1 MACQPR
7 QVFTRF
13 ALAAAIAS
21 VLPTGRGLAQER
33 DRSKIP
39 DKYKWNTADIY
50 PSEEAWRAAKE
61 RLLAEIPKLKGFR
74 GALGSS
80 AERLADALELLTQL
94 NKELARASSTPACCR
109 TRTRASASTRA
120 CSRKWCR

>member
-50 PSEEAWRAAKE
+50 PSEEAWRAAKD

-80 AERLADALELLTQL
+80 AGRLADALELLTQL
-94 NKELARASSTPACCR
+94 NKELARAYVYASMLSDENTP
-109 TRTRASASTRA
+109 
-120 CSRKWCR
+120 